1 MGLCF
6 IFGTYESKS
15 GEMYNKNAMKRI
27 LALILALTVIGTVLP
42 GCGGESKDESG
53 VQGGATLKPDANK
66 AAGNDNPAGG
76 TSATPQ

>member
-1 MGLCF
+1 MGLWS
-6 IFGTYESKS
+6 IFRPLNLKT

-76 TSATPQ
+76 QSATPQ